1 MHAHLTASASPRHDQ
16 PVQEYHLKWVDWN
29 DRKTPIVTQNENGPC
44 PLIAIL
50 NVLLLR
56 AVIEIPEGVEIVTAT
71 QLFNYLG
78 NTILQRT
85 PEVRLAYS
93 LWISKGSPVHG
104 PWAKCSLGGRNHV
117 AHS

>member
-1 MHAHLTASASPRHDQ
+1 MNIQLLYLLSFCTVLTASASPRHDSQ
-16 PVQEYHLKWVDWN
+16 PVQEYHLKWIDWN

-56 AVIEIPEGVEIVTAT
+56 GVIEIPAGVEIVTAN

-78 NTILQRT
+78 NTLIQRI
-85 PEVRLAYS
+85 PKVGM
-93 LWISKGSPVHG
+93 ISSAFDSHPDWFCTLFGYV
-104 PWAKCSLGGRNHV
+104 
-117 AHS
+117 